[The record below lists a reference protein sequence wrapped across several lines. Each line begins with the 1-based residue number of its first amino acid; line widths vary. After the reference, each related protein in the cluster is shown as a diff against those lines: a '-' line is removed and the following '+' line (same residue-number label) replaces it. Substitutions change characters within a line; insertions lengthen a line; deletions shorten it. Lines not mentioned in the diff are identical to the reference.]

1 MKSCRI
7 KFSWIALFV
16 ILLGGCGPAKDSSE
30 AMDKLPVLTDL
41 FGKEY
46 FIPSWTPQ
54 QKAKLDSNLRI
65 ARKNFEA
72 DPSEENFIWYG
83 RRLGYRYH
91 YNKAIEVL
99 TEGLAKF
106 PNSYK
111 LLRHRGHRYIS
122 IREFDKAILDLTKAV
137 ELMEGLP
144 IETEPDGQPNKSN
157 IPLSTTQ
164 FNVWYHLALAHYLN
178 GDFENAKKAYFS
190 CLSVSGNNDL
200 LVATIDW
207 LYMTYQRQGK
217 PLAADSLLLFVDD
230 SMEVIENDS
239 YLNRL
244 KLYAGK
250 IKAEELLN
258 PDPQSED
265 YDLALATQGYGVG
278 NWYLYHGD
286 TLKAKSIFTNI
297 VNGKHFSAFGFVAA
311 ESALAWLKGCDSV
324 GRARDFCMTKKSKM
338 SVH

>member
-1 MKSCRI
+1 MKNLMKSA
-7 KFSWIALFV
+7 WPLLVAVVVIA
-16 ILLGGCGPAKDSSE
+16 CGPAKDSSE

-46 FIPSWTPQ
+46 YVPTWTRE
-54 QKAKLDSNLRI
+54 QKAKLDSNLNV

-72 DPSEENFIWYG
+72 DPSEDNYIWYG

-91 YNKAIEVL
+91 YDKAIEVL
-99 TEGLAKF
+99 TEGLEKF
-106 PNSYK
+106 PDSYK

-122 IREFDKAILDLTKAV
+122 IREFDKAIADLTKAA

-144 IETEPDGQPNKSN
+144 IETEPDGQPNKMN
-157 IPLSTTQ
+157 IPLSSTQ
-164 FNVWYHLALAHYLN
+164 FNVWYHLALAHYLK
-178 GDFENAKKAYFS
+178 GDFDNAKKAYFS

-200 LVATIDW
+200 MVATIDW

-217 PLAADSLLLFVDD
+217 PQAADSLLLFIDD
-230 SMEVIENDS
+230 SMQVIENDS

-244 KLYAGK
+244 KLYSGK
-250 IKAEELLN
+250 IKPEELLN
-258 PDPQSED
+258 PDPKSED

-286 TLKAKSIFTNI
+286 TLKAKSIFSNI
-297 VNGKHFSAFGFVAA
+297 SKGKHFSAFGFIAA
-311 ESALAWLKGCDSV
+311 ESELAWLKGCDSV
-324 GRARDFCMTKKSKM
+324 GRARDFCLNKRSRMAQR
-338 SVH
+338 